1 MPVGDISASLPI
13 RPRQLIRDQVFTTL
27 AEEIIS
33 GRMQPLEEI
42 RDQDLQA
49 EYGVSRTP
57 IREALNRL
65 ADLGLIE
72 VSTNR
77 FTRVAPVDLGAQA
90 DRVETAVAMIG
101 YCAVTAVP
109 TYTDEQV
116 SSLHARIDG
125 LLVADLAG
133 TSSREGLSLWYALW
147 GEIVLNAHNQT
158 MIDIL
163 DGQLVLHLTRTV
175 PAQPVPDELA
185 DFMRSSLE
193 HLRVLLDRRD
203 GAGVRDII
211 EPLFQRSTIEPLR
224 VAAALAAASASES
237 AGSTP
242 AGLLPA
248 E

>member
-1 MPVGDISASLPI
+1 MGDISASLPI
-13 RPRQLIRDQVFTTL
+13 RPRQLIRDQVFATL

-77 FTRVAPVDLGAQA
+77 FTRVAPVDLDAQA

-101 YCAVTAVP
+101 YCAVKAVP

-116 SSLHARIDG
+116 ASLQARIDG
-125 LLVADLAG
+125 LLAAGLAEA
-133 TSSREGLSLWYALW
+133 SSREGLSLWYTLW
-147 GEIVLNAHNQT
+147 GEIVLSAHNQT

-163 DGQLVLHLTRTV
+163 DGQLALHLTRTV
-175 PAQPVPDELA
+175 PAQPVAAELV
-185 DFMRSSLE
+185 DFMRTGLE
-193 HLRVLLDRRD
+193 QLRALLERRD
-203 GAGVRDII
+203 GVGVREVI
-211 EPLFQRSTIEPLR
+211 EPLFLRSTIEPLR
-224 VAAALAAASASES
+224 AAAALAAASASSDPTRIGRSPGE
-237 AGSTP
+237 
-242 AGLLPA
+242 
-248 E
+248 

>member
-1 MPVGDISASLPI
+1 MGDISASLPI
-13 RPRQLIRDQVFTTL
+13 RPRQLIRDQVFATL

-77 FTRVAPVDLGAQA
+77 FTRVAPVDLDAQA

-101 YCAVTAVP
+101 YCAIKAVP
-109 TYTDEQV
+109 TYTVDQV
-116 SSLHARIDG
+116 ASLHARIDG
-125 LLVADLAG
+125 LLDPHLAR
-133 TSSREGLSLWYALW
+133 SPRREAIRLWYALW
-147 GEIVLNAHNQT
+147 SEIVLSAGNQT

-163 DGQLVLHLTRTV
+163 DGQLALHLTRTV
-175 PAQPVPDELA
+175 PAQPVAE
-185 DFMRSSLE
+185 E
-193 HLRVLLDRRD
+193 LLDYIRAALGELRALLERRD
-203 GAGVRDII
+203 GEGVRALI
-211 EPLFQRSTIEPLR
+211 EPLFLRSTIEPLR
-224 VAAALAAASASES
+224 AAAALAAASASSDPMRIGRSPGE
-237 AGSTP
+237 
-242 AGLLPA
+242 
-248 E
+248 

>member
-13 RPRQLIRDQVFTTL
+13 RPRQLIRDQVFATL

-77 FTRVAPVDLGAQA
+77 FTRVAPVDLEAQA
-90 DRVETAVAMIG
+90 ERVETAVAMIG
-101 YCAVTAVP
+101 YCAITAVP
-109 TYTDEQV
+109 HYSDEQV
-116 SSLHARIDG
+116 ASLQARVDG
-125 LLVADLAG
+125 LLATDLAA

-175 PAQPVPDELA
+175 PAQPVAAELA
-185 DFMRSSLE
+185 AFMRTSLE

-203 GAGVRDII
+203 GVGVRELI
-211 EPLFQRSTIEPLR
+211 EPLFLRSTIEPLR
-224 VAAALAAASASES
+224 AAAALAAASVSDS
-237 AGSTP
+237 GGSTP
-242 AGLLPA
+242 AGPLPG

>member
-1 MPVGDISASLPI
+1 MGDSSASLPI
-13 RPRQLIRDQVFTTL
+13 RPRQLIRDQVFATL

-77 FTRVAPVDLGAQA
+77 FTRVAPVDLEAQA

-101 YCAVTAVP
+101 YSAIKAVP

-116 SSLHARIDG
+116 ASLHARIDG
-125 LLVADLAG
+125 LLAADLAG

-147 GEIVLNAHNQT
+147 GEFVLNAHNQT

-175 PAQPVPDELA
+175 PAQPVADELI
-185 DFMRSSLE
+185 DYMRTALKT
-193 HLRVLLDRRD
+193 LRTLLDRRN
-203 GAGVRDII
+203 GMGVRDLI
-211 EPLFQRSTIEPLR
+211 EPLFLRSTIEPLR
-224 VAAALAAASASES
+224 AAALAASVSDS
-237 AGSTP
+237 GGSTP
-242 AGLLPA
+242 ASRPP
-248 E
+248 ED

>member
-1 MPVGDISASLPI
+1 MGDSSASLPI
-13 RPRQLIRDQVFTTL
+13 RPRQLIRDQVFATL

-77 FTRVAPVDLGAQA
+77 FTRVAPVDLEAQA

-101 YCAVTAVP
+101 YSAIKAVP
-109 TYTDEQV
+109 TYTDERV
-116 SSLHARIDG
+116 ASLHARIDG
-125 LLVADLAG
+125 LLAADLAG

-147 GEIVLNAHNQT
+147 GEFVLNAHNQT

-175 PAQPVPDELA
+175 PAQPVPDELI
-185 DFMRSSLE
+185 DYMRTALE
-193 HLRVLLDRRD
+193 QLRTLLDRRD
-203 GAGVRDII
+203 GVGVRDLI
-211 EPLFQRSTIEPLR
+211 EPLFLRSTIEPLR
-224 VAAALAAASASES
+224 AAALAASVSDS
-237 AGSTP
+237 GGSTP
-242 AGLLPA
+242 ASRPP
-248 E
+248 ED

>member
-13 RPRQLIRDQVFTTL
+13 RPRQLIRDQVFATL

-42 RDQDLQA
+42 RDQDLQT

-77 FTRVAPVDLGAQA
+77 FTRVAPVDLEAQA

-101 YCAVTAVP
+101 YCAIKAVP

-116 SSLHARIDG
+116 ESLQERLDG
-125 LLVADLAG
+125 LLATDLAG
-133 TSSREGLSLWYALW
+133 SSSREGLSLWYALW
-147 GEIVLNAHNQT
+147 GEIVLSAHNQT

-163 DGQLVLHLTRTV
+163 DGQLALHLTRTV
-175 PAQPVPDELA
+175 PAQPVAAELV
-185 DFMRSSLE
+185 DYMRMALE
-193 HLRVLLDRRD
+193 QLRELLARRD
-203 GAGVRDII
+203 GAGVRDLI
-211 EPLFQRSTIEPLR
+211 EPLFLRSTIEPLR
-224 VAAALAAASASES
+224 AAAALAAASVS
-237 AGSTP
+237 GP
-242 AGLLPA
+242 AAPTRTGLSPG

>member
-13 RPRQLIRDQVFTTL
+13 RPRQLIRDQVFATL

-101 YCAVTAVP
+101 YCAVKAVP

-116 SSLHARIDG
+116 ASLQGRIDG
-125 LLVADLAG
+125 LLAAGLAG
-133 TSSREGLSLWYALW
+133 ASSREGLSLWYALW
-147 GEIVLNAHNQT
+147 GEVVLSAHNQT

-163 DGQLVLHLTRTV
+163 DGQLTLHLTRTV
-175 PAQPVPDELA
+175 PAQPVAAELA
-185 DFMRSSLE
+185 DFMRAGLE
-193 HLRVLLDRRD
+193 QLRVLLERRD
-203 GAGVRDII
+203 GPGVREVI
-211 EPLFQRSTIEPLR
+211 EPLFLRSTIEPLR
-224 VAAALAAASASES
+224 AAAALAAASASSNPTRIGRSPGE
-237 AGSTP
+237 
-242 AGLLPA
+242 
-248 E
+248 

>member
-1 MPVGDISASLPI
+1 MGDISASLPI
-13 RPRQLIRDQVFTTL
+13 RPRQLIRDQVFATL

-77 FTRVAPVDLGAQA
+77 FTRVAPVDLAAQA
-90 DRVETAVAMIG
+90 ERVETAVALIG

-116 SSLHARIDG
+116 ASLQARIDG
-125 LLVADLAG
+125 LLAAGLAG
-133 TSSREGLSLWYALW
+133 ASTREGLGLWYALW
-147 GEIVLNAHNQT
+147 GEIVLSAHNQT

-175 PAQPVPDELA
+175 PAQPVAPELV
-185 DFMRSSLE
+185 DFMRTGLE
-193 HLRVLLDRRD
+193 QLRALLERRD
-203 GAGVRDII
+203 GVGVREVI
-211 EPLFQRSTIEPLR
+211 EPLFLRSTIEPLR
-224 VAAALAAASASES
+224 AAAALAASASGDPTRIGRSPGE
-237 AGSTP
+237 
-242 AGLLPA
+242 
-248 E
+248 

>member
-13 RPRQLIRDQVFTTL
+13 RPRQLIRDQVFATL

-77 FTRVAPVDLGAQA
+77 FTRVAPVDLEAQA
-90 DRVETAVAMIG
+90 ERVETAVAMIG
-101 YCAVTAVP
+101 YCAVRAVP

-116 SSLHARIDG
+116 ASLHERIDG
-125 LLVADLAG
+125 LLVAELAG

-175 PAQPVPDELA
+175 PAQRVPDELV
-185 DFMRSSLE
+185 DYMRAALDQ
-193 HLRVLLDRRD
+193 LRALLDRRD
-203 GAGVRDII
+203 GVGVRDLI
-211 EPLFQRSTIEPLR
+211 EPLFLRSTIEPLR
-224 VAAALAAASASES
+224 AAAALAAASASVS

-242 AGLLPA
+242 AVLLP
-248 E
+248 ED

>member
-1 MPVGDISASLPI
+1 MGDISASLPI
-13 RPRQLIRDQVFTTL
+13 RPRQLIRDQVFATL
-27 AEEIIS
+27 AEEIVS

-77 FTRVAPVDLGAQA
+77 FTRVAPVDLDAQA

-101 YCAVTAVP
+101 YCAIKAVP

-116 SSLHARIDG
+116 ASLRSRVDA
-125 LLVADLAG
+125 LLAADLAR
-133 TSSREGLSLWYALW
+133 TPSREGLGLWYELW
-147 GEIVLNAHNQT
+147 GEIVLNASNQT

-163 DGQLVLHLTRTV
+163 DGQLALHLTRTV
-175 PAQPVPDELA
+175 PAQPVAAELA
-185 DFMRSSLE
+185 EYMRAALE
-193 HLRVLLDRRD
+193 QLRVLLDRRD
-203 GAGVRDII
+203 GVGVRELL
-211 EPLFQRSTIEPLR
+211 EPLFLRSTIEPLR
-224 VAAALAAASASES
+224 AAAALAAASAS
-237 AGSTP
+237 AAPTRI
-242 AGLLPA
+242 GLSPG

>member
-13 RPRQLIRDQVFTTL
+13 RPRQLIRDQVFATL

-57 IREALNRL
+57 IREAMNRL

-77 FTRVAPVDLGAQA
+77 FTRVAPVDLDAQA

-101 YCAVTAVP
+101 YCAVKAVP

-116 SSLHARIDG
+116 ASLHAQID
-125 LLVADLAG
+125 LLLAADLGG
-133 TSSREGLSLWYALW
+133 TPSREGLSLWYALW
-147 GEIVLNAHNQT
+147 GEIVLSAHNQT

-163 DGQLVLHLTRTV
+163 DGQLTLHLTRTV
-175 PAQPVPDELA
+175 PAQPVAAELA
-185 DFMRSSLE
+185 EFMRTALE
-193 HLRVLLDRRD
+193 QLRLLLDRRD
-203 GAGVRDII
+203 GVGVRAVI
-211 EPLFQRSTIEPLR
+211 EPLFLRSTIEPLR
-224 VAAALAAASASES
+224 AAAALAASASSDPTRSGRSPGE
-237 AGSTP
+237 
-242 AGLLPA
+242 
-248 E
+248 

>member
-1 MPVGDISASLPI
+1 MGDISASLPI
-13 RPRQLIRDQVFTTL
+13 RPRQLIRDQVFATL

-77 FTRVAPVDLGAQA
+77 FTRVAPVDLEAQA

-101 YCAVTAVP
+101 YCAIKAVP

-116 SSLHARIDG
+116 ESLQERLDG
-125 LLVADLAG
+125 LLATDLAG
-133 TSSREGLSLWYALW
+133 SSSREGLSLWYALW
-147 GEIVLNAHNQT
+147 GEIVLSAHNQT

-163 DGQLVLHLTRTV
+163 DGQLALHLTRTV
-175 PAQPVPDELA
+175 PAQPVAAELV
-185 DFMRSSLE
+185 DYMRMALE
-193 HLRVLLDRRD
+193 QLRELLARRD
-203 GAGVRDII
+203 GAGVRDLI
-211 EPLFQRSTIEPLR
+211 EPLFLRSTIEPLR
-224 VAAALAAASASES
+224 AAAALAAASVS
-237 AGSTP
+237 GP
-242 AGLLPA
+242 AAPTRTGLSPG

>member
-1 MPVGDISASLPI
+1 MGDISASLPI
-13 RPRQLIRDQVFTTL
+13 RPRQLIRDQVFATL

-77 FTRVAPVDLGAQA
+77 FTRVAPVDLEAQA
-90 DRVETAVAMIG
+90 ERVETAVAMIG
-101 YCAVTAVP
+101 YCAITAVP
-109 TYTDEQV
+109 RYSDEQV
-116 SSLHARIDG
+116 ASLQARVDG
-125 LLVADLAG
+125 LLTTDLAA

-175 PAQPVPDELA
+175 PAQPVAAELA
-185 DFMRSSLE
+185 AFMRTSLE

-203 GAGVRDII
+203 GVGVRELI
-211 EPLFQRSTIEPLR
+211 EPLFLRSTIEPLR
-224 VAAALAAASASES
+224 AAAALAAASVSDS
-237 AGSTP
+237 GGSTP
-242 AGLLPA
+242 AGPLPGD
-248 E
+248 

>member
-13 RPRQLIRDQVFTTL
+13 RPRQLIRDQVFATL

-77 FTRVAPVDLGAQA
+77 FTRVAPVDLDAQA

-101 YCAVTAVP
+101 YCAVKAVP

-116 SSLHARIDG
+116 ASLQGRIDG
-125 LLVADLAG
+125 LLAAGLAG
-133 TSSREGLSLWYALW
+133 ASSREGLSLWYALW
-147 GEIVLNAHNQT
+147 GEIVL
-158 MIDIL
+158 
-163 DGQLVLHLTRTV
+163 
-175 PAQPVPDELA
+175 
-185 DFMRSSLE
+185 SLSLI
-193 HLRVLLDRRD
+193 H
-203 GAGVRDII
+203 I
-211 EPLFQRSTIEPLR
+211 
-224 VAAALAAASASES
+224 
-237 AGSTP
+237 
-242 AGLLPA
+242 
-248 E
+248 

>member
-13 RPRQLIRDQVFTTL
+13 RPRQLIRDQVFATL

-77 FTRVAPVDLGAQA
+77 FTRVASVDLDAQA

-101 YCAVTAVP
+101 YCAVKAVP

-116 SSLHARIDG
+116 ASLHARVDV
-125 LLVADLAG
+125 LLAADLGG
-133 TSSREGLSLWYALW
+133 TPSREGLSLWYALW
-147 GEIVLNAHNQT
+147 GEIVLSAHNQT

-163 DGQLVLHLTRTV
+163 DGQLTLHLTRTV
-175 PAQPVPDELA
+175 PAQPVAAELA
-185 DFMRSSLE
+185 AFMRTALE
-193 HLRVLLDRRD
+193 QLRLLLDRRD
-203 GAGVRDII
+203 GVGVREVI
-211 EPLFQRSTIEPLR
+211 EPLFLRSTIEPLR
-224 VAAALAAASASES
+224 AAAALASASVSGHAAS
-237 AGSTP
+237 TRT
-242 AGLLPA
+242 GLLPG